1 MDKLPDSTRLQK
13 LIIIILSVLL
23 VGSSLFTYYNLE
35 KIKDQEKTISSLSDS
50 LENQRIEISRLE
62 KSITGLQQNLSVKDE
77 LLKNETRTR
86 QKFEKDII
94 NLTTVAR
101 SQYYVM
107 AVDENDKGHVV
118 PLEVI
123 IRSGKGNLYP
133 NIANVRID
141 ETLQS
146 SVQIAILV
154 AREITLTSL
163 ADKDVQINI
172 ESPVESQG
180 LIISGGSAG
189 GAITLAAIAA
199 MQGKTVRKDVLITG
213 TIRKDHSI
221 GEIGAAREKA
231 LAAKDAGAVL
241 FLVPP
246 GQKSEIGDAGIE
258 VREVATIEDAMV
270 YALSA

>member
-1 MDKLPDSTRLQK
+1 MPDSTRLQK
-13 LIIIILSVLL
+13 IIIIILSVLL
-23 VGSSLFTYYNLE
+23 VGSSLFIYYNLE
-35 KIKDQEKTISSLSDS
+35 EIKAREKTIISLSDS
-50 LENQRIEISRLE
+50 LENQKAEISRLE
-62 KSITGLQQNLSVKDE
+62 KSITGLQQNLSMKDE
-77 LLKNETRTR
+77 LLRNETRTR
-86 QKFEKDII
+86 QKLEKDII

-107 AVDENDKGHVV
+107 AVDDNDKGHVI

-123 IRSGKGNLYP
+123 IKSGKGNLYP

-146 SVQIAILV
+146 SVQTATLV
-154 AREITLTSL
+154 ARQITLTSL

-172 ESPVESQG
+172 ESPDESQG
-180 LIISGGSAG
+180 VIISGGSAG
-189 GAITLAAIAA
+189 GAITLATIAA
-199 MQGKTVRKDVLITG
+199 LQGKTVRKDVLITG
-213 TIRKDHSI
+213 TIREDHSI
-221 GEIGAAREKA
+221 GRIGAAREKA

-270 YALSA
+270 YALSS